1 MSYSIKEEYY
11 NTFTHF
17 LGIIIGIIILPIL
30 IFQAYQTGKI
40 ETTIGMLMFSGGWMM
55 VYIASTLYHYH
66 HSSKRRK
73 ILKKIDHIAIYFLI
87 AGSHAA
93 FLLPIIDTWHSQV
106 MMGILW
112 ILVLLGTLYK
122 IFASDKYPLISLIL
136 YMAMGWLGVVTIWPM
151 LSVFH
156 ISVIVWIGVGGVFYT
171 LGAYFYNQK
180 SKDFSHAI
188 WHVLVLL
195 GSISHYIAAF
205 LSIKV

>member
-1 MSYSIKEEYY
+1 MSYSVREEYY

-17 LGIIIGIIILPIL
+17 IGILVGIILLPVLILH
-30 IFQAYQTGKI
+30 AYTKGDA
-40 ETTIGMLMFSGGWMM
+40 ETVMGMVLFSLGWMM
-55 VYIASTLYHYH
+55 VYITSTLYHYH
-66 HSSKRRK
+66 HAGSKRWL
-73 ILKKIDHIAIYFLI
+73 LKKADHISIYFLI

-93 FLLPIIDTWHSQV
+93 FLFPVIDTFHSQM

-112 ILVLLGTLYK
+112 ALVLAGTLYK
-122 IFASDKYPLISLIL
+122 IFASDKFPLLSLLL

-156 ISVIVWIGVGGVFYT
+156 ISIVVWIAVGGVFYT

-188 WHVLVLL
+188 WHVFVLL

-205 LSIKV
+205 LSV